1 MSTPGR
7 RMRTSQCLRF
17 RSPVEKLRSAP
28 RLSRNSLLHRPP
40 TGGAI
45 SASSQSGLHA
55 TERVPA
61 KERDGLEKQL
71 QANPTARVRRRL
83 RSLPLLG
90 SATRH
95 APRGDFRVYS
105 SSGEISLDI
114 RPDELSASLNA
125 ASELCPAPA
134 RRTLTDTCRSA
145 TRSNTSFGS
154 SGCTF
159 RRCARRF
166 FT

>member
-1 MSTPGR
+1 
-7 RMRTSQCLRF
+7 MRTSQCLQF
-17 RSPVEKLRSAP
+17 RPPVEKLRSAP
-28 RLSRNSLLHRPP
+28 SLSRNSLLHRPP

-105 SSGEISLDI
+105 SSGEISTENRFRKNFSAAVELLAARPLCSQDKYDVLMCFHDQLPTSVVQDI
-114 RPDELSASLNA
+114 LNYA
-125 ASELCPAPA
+125 I
-134 RRTLTDTCRSA
+134 
-145 TRSNTSFGS
+145 
-154 SGCTF
+154 
-159 RRCARRF
+159 
-166 FT
+166 